1 MSFGVAMH
9 LYDKSD
15 ELQTNIN
22 IIRNVWKRNSSA
34 HISVHCN
41 DVETY
46 DVLKKMDIDTLVL
59 ECPKLSDNPKTNQR
73 MRCHD
78 TVVRSVLANP
88 AEYVVQWHSD
98 AYALDENVIFDMIN
112 FMEKEGKRAAVRGRG
127 FDFRSGKCP
136 YGDIDDHFMILN
148 KRAFEKRDPMN
159 LPLSNFLST
168 FCNESL
174 WSYFFQLKYDPIEVY
189 HYSDMSSNR
198 TKHTD
203 DNNLGSDGNNYYA
216 DTIDH
221 RALHPYNIDE
231 ERKFFHIGDK
241 ACTREILEA
250 FGIDPAHIYVTDR
263 VNKPKYT
270 M

>member
-1 MSFGVAMH
+1 
-9 LYDKSD
+9 
-15 ELQTNIN
+15 
-22 IIRNVWKRNSSA
+22 
-34 HISVHCN
+34 
-41 DVETY
+41 
-46 DVLKKMDIDTLVL
+46 
-59 ECPKLSDNPKTNQR
+59 
-73 MRCHD
+73 
-78 TVVRSVLANP
+78 
-88 AEYVVQWHSD
+88 
-98 AYALDENVIFDMIN
+98 
-112 FMEKEGKRAAVRGRG
+112 
-127 FDFRSGKCP
+127 
-136 YGDIDDHFMILN
+136 
-148 KRAFEKRDPMN
+148 
-159 LPLSNFLST
+159 
-168 FCNESL
+168 
-174 WSYFFQLKYDPIEVY
+174 
-189 HYSDMSSNR
+189 MSSNR